1 MKKDQIKKDLC
12 SRVRLR
18 PIAKRFSNDVEIG
31 RFDNDWIIDK
41 VSDEGVEIN
50 DTRSG
55 YRVILGFD
63 HIHDYKSDP
72 NRNYDG
78 LKHGIL
84 VLNVQLCININTW
97 KVSIEPT
104 ERPGRPV

>member
-1 MKKDQIKKDLC
+1 MKKDQIKKNLN
-12 SRVRLR
+12 SRVKLR
-18 PIAKRFSNDVEIG
+18 PIAKRLSNDVEIG
-31 RFDNDWIIDK
+31 QFDDDWIIDK

-63 HIHDYKSDP
+63 HIHNYTSDP
-72 NRNYDG
+72 NRDYDG
-78 LKHGIL
+78 FKHGIL
-84 VLNVQLCININTW
+84 VLTVQLIINIDTW

-104 ERPGRPV
+104 ERPGRSV

>member
-1 MKKDQIKKDLC
+1 MKKDQINKDLY

-31 RFDNDWIIDK
+31 RYDDDWIIDK
-41 VSDEGVEIN
+41 VSEGGVEIN

-55 YRVILGFD
+55 YRFILGFD
-63 HIHDYKSDP
+63 HIHSYISDP

-84 VLNVQLCININTW
+84 VLKVQLFININTW

-104 ERPGRPV
+104 ERPGVP